1 VVAQSFPREGASVRN
16 SVAET
21 LGDGFYTETGPRG
34 LLPAGRRPPANER
47 PGHYLC
53 PLQGVTP
60 EETDGFATVQAMTT
74 IEPAEDNTHI
84 PT

>member
-16 SVAET
+16 NVAET
-21 LGDGFYTETGPRG
+21 LGDGFTQ
-34 LLPAGRRPPANER
+34 RRDLGDCSPLVDAPPPAER

-74 IEPAEDNTHI
+74 IGLAEDKTH
-84 PT
+84 TKT